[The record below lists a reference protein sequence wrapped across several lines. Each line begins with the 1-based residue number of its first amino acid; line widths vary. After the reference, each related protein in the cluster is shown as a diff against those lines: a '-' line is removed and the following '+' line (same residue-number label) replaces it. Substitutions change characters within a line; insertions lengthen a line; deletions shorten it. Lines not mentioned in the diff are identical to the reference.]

1 MRKNAQI
8 VIFCLFGLLSYRC
21 GAEGNVSPPNF
32 NDNRVNGNNG
42 NKGNGN
48 DNDVPSFI
56 GGNNNNVN
64 DNNDDNI
71 FNKNGKDVTRNDG
84 DAKDGENRNN
94 KKNENGS
101 GSNENNSIA
110 NADNGSG
117 KSDANANQIDEDGN
131 KMDEASLKKIL
142 KIVDEMENIQGL
154 LDGDYSILDKY
165 SVKLVDEDDGETNK
179 RKIIGEYDLKMLK
192 NILLFREKISRVCEN
207 KYNKNLPV
215 LLKKCSNVDDPK
227 LSKSREKIKKGLA
240 KNNMSI
246 EDFVVGLLED
256 LFEKI
261 NEHFIKDDSF
271 DLSDYLADFE
281 LINYIIMHETSEL
294 IDELL
299 NIIESMNFRL
309 ESGSLE
315 KMVKSAESGMNLNCK
330 MKEDII
336 HLLKKSSAKFFK
348 IEIDRKT
355 KMIYPV
361 QATHK
366 GANMKQLALSFL
378 QKNNVCEHKKC
389 PLNSNCYVING
400 EEVCRCLPGFSGVKI
415 DNVMNCVRDD
425 TLDCSNNNGGCDV
438 NATCTLIDKKIV
450 CECKDNFEGGGI
462 YCSYSIFNSINNFIF
477 LILLLLC
484 LYLF

>member
-1 MRKNAQI
+1 MKKNAQI
-8 VIFCLFGLLSYRC
+8 IIFCLFGLLSYTC
-21 GAEGNVSPPNF
+21 VAEGNVNPPNS
-32 NDNRVNGNNG
+32 NHNGLNANNG

-48 DNDVPSFI
+48 DNDMPPFI

-64 DNNDDNI
+64 DNNNDNT
-71 FNKNGKDVTRNDG
+71 FNKNGKDVTRKDG
-84 DAKDGENRNN
+84 DANDGENRND
-94 KKNENGS
+94 KKKENGS
-101 GSNENNSIA
+101 DSNEKNSIE

-117 KSDANANQIDEDGN
+117 KSDANANQNDEDGN

-142 KIVDEMENIQGL
+142 KIVDEMENVQGL
-154 LDGDYSILDKY
+154 LDGDYNILDKY
-165 SVKLVDEDDGETNK
+165 SVKLVDEDDRETNK

-192 NILLFREKISRVCEN
+192 NVLLFREKISRVCEN
-207 KYNKNLPV
+207 KYNKNLPA
-215 LLKKCSNVDDPK
+215 LFKKCSNVDDPK

-240 KNNMSI
+240 KNNTSI
-246 EDFVVGLLED
+246 EDFVIGLIED

-271 DLSDYLADFE
+271 DLNDYLADFE

-309 ESGSLE
+309 ESGSLD
-315 KMVKSAESGMNLNCK
+315 KMVKSAQSGMNLNCK
-330 MKEDII
+330 MKEDIV

-355 KMIYPV
+355 KMIYP
-361 QATHK
+361 
-366 GANMKQLALSFL
+366 
-378 QKNNVCEHKKC
+378 KNNVCEHKKC
-389 PLNSNCYVING
+389 PLNSNCYVIDG
-400 EEVCRCLPGFSGVKI
+400 EEVCRCLPGFSDVKI

-450 CECKDNFEGGGI
+450 CECKENFEGDGI